1 MSEGTN
7 MSKAEIEALVE
18 RLVSA
23 RVARIENDFEH
34 KLKFLETRFTDSLER
49 LKQRVTKIREI
60 IYQDILINSED
71 INDTCLES
79 RISSIEDSGDLSD
92 FIEEYESDNKV
103 KDADLNEKLR
113 LMDERLD
120 QLILKLEISDDV
132 DRIGT
137 LESELADLEELV
149 NQRLK

>member
-34 KLKFLETRFTDSLER
+34 KLKFLETRFTDSIER

-60 IYQDILINSED
+60 IYQDILINPED
-71 INDTCLES
+71 LNDTCLES
-79 RISSIEDSGDLSD
+79 RITSLENSGDLSE

-120 QLILKLEISDDV
+120 QLILKLEISDDD

-137 LESELADLEELV
+137 IESGLADLEELV
-149 NQRLK
+149 KQRLK

>member
-23 RVARIENDFEH
+23 RVSRIENDFEH

-49 LKQRVTKIREI
+49 LKQRVTRIREI
-60 IYQDILINSED
+60 IYEDILINSED

-79 RISSIEDSGDLSD
+79 RISSIEDSGDLSE

-120 QLILKLEISDDV
+120 QLILKLEISDDD

>member
-1 MSEGTN
+1 

-49 LKQRVTKIREI
+49 LKQGVTKIRDI

-79 RISSIEDSGDLSD
+79 RISSIEDSGDLSE
-92 FIEEYESDNKV
+92 FIEQYASDNKV
-103 KDADLNEKLR
+103 RDADLNEKLR

-120 QLILKLEISDDV
+120 QLILKLEISDD
-132 DRIGT
+132 DERIGT

>member
-92 FIEEYESDNKV
+92 FIEEYVSDNKV
-103 KDADLNEKLR
+103 RDADLNEKLR

>member
-92 FIEEYESDNKV
+92 FIEEYVSDNKV
-103 KDADLNEKLR
+103 RDADLKEKLR

-120 QLILKLEISDDV
+120 QLILKLEISDDD

>member
-79 RISSIEDSGDLSD
+79 RISSIEDSGDLSE

>member
-1 MSEGTN
+1 

-34 KLKFLETRFTDSLER
+34 KLKFLETSFAER
-49 LKQRVTKIREI
+49 HEKLKQRVKKIREI

-71 INDTCLES
+71 VNDTCLES
-79 RISSIEDSGDLSD
+79 RISSLENSGDLSE

-103 KDADLNEKLR
+103 KDSDLNEKLR

-120 QLILKLEISDDV
+120 HLILKLEISDDD

-137 LESELADLEELV
+137 LASELSELEELV
-149 NQRLK
+149 KQRLK